1 MKKAAWIIIF
11 TLLFNQII
19 WAAPPEF
26 SGGVYDEFEYKEVVF
41 LSGEPVVFKG
51 QIRVDEK
58 EDEEEKKVTYR
69 FTLSPDDQTIVGTLN
84 RNVTVTTTY
93 TPKTDKGQTIAD
105 TVIDRYTE
113 TISIGEDNFRLE
125 DIQFS
130 QTDRIDNRPAANFYS
145 GEIYG
150 RKYYT
155 INGNEGT
162 AYIDITGED
171 VGYKNFWGNTETQ
184 IIKYTY
190 TVNRIGGGEE
200 GEEAN
205 SLSWT
210 GTVQVQASDS
220 NTKSLRYSE
229 NGANFTS
236 FNGGYISTI
245 NREMVSRYTFNL
257 PRKTGEGFDAYR
269 RNQDSISLFASMV
282 PKIQALIV
290 PKFRDTSSHWAQQAI
305 EKLYSLDVFEGSETF
320 FIPDAPMT
328 RMEYVKA
335 VVKACD
341 IRVEEEAT
349 RGNSRK
355 NNRKKDE
362 VEEIIFIDVQSSDP
376 NFKYVKD
383 AYNKSIITGNEDYK
397 FRPNDSLTRGEAITI
412 LIRALGFE
420 NKAPSPG
427 YATSFADD
435 KKIPNWARDA
445 IYMAAEIGIVGGD
458 ENNNINANKKMTR
471 AEASSMIVRFLDF
484 LEKDLQKD
492 YRENIIYFN

>member
-1 MKKAAWIIIF
+1 M
-11 TLLFNQII
+11 
-19 WAAPPEF
+19 
-26 SGGVYDEFEYKEVVF
+26 
-41 LSGEPVVFKG
+41 VFKG

-69 FTLSPDDQTIVGTLN
+69 FTLSPEDQTIVGTLN

-190 TVNRIGGGEE
+190 TVNRIGGEE

-245 NREMVSRYTFNL
+245 NREMV
-257 PRKTGEGFDAYR
+257 
-269 RNQDSISLFASMV
+269 QDI
-282 PKIQALIV
+282 PLI
-290 PKFRDTSSHWAQQAI
+290 FQ
-305 EKLYSLDVFEGSETF
+305 EKL
-320 FIPDAPMT
+320 
-328 RMEYVKA
+328 VK
-335 VVKACD
+335 V
-341 IRVEEEAT
+341 
-349 RGNSRK
+349 
-355 NNRKKDE
+355 
-362 VEEIIFIDVQSSDP
+362 
-376 NFKYVKD
+376 
-383 AYNKSIITGNEDYK
+383 
-397 FRPNDSLTRGEAITI
+397 
-412 LIRALGFE
+412 
-420 NKAPSPG
+420 
-427 YATSFADD
+427 
-435 KKIPNWARDA
+435 
-445 IYMAAEIGIVGGD
+445 
-458 ENNNINANKKMTR
+458 
-471 AEASSMIVRFLDF
+471 
-484 LEKDLQKD
+484 
-492 YRENIIYFN
+492 